1 MENEIKS
8 SKDEEKQ
15 QPIPSAWR
23 QTICEIVEAFK
34 RGDFQLSN
42 SVTGVRQLSLKDAER
57 IERNIEKYGA
67 HLTSLPAD
75 TWETS
80 VCQWM
85 RGYWNALIDLYTFEE
100 GASDLALSVRVYEAV
115 EGYEF
120 QIESVYVP

>member
-1 MENEIKS
+1 MENEIQI

-15 QPIPSAWR
+15 RPIPSAWR
-23 QTICEIVEAFK
+23 QTIGEIVEAFK
-34 RGDFQLSN
+34 RGDFQLN
-42 SVTGVRQLSLKDAER
+42 SGVTGVRQLSLEDAER
-57 IERNIEKYGA
+57 IARNIERYGA

-85 RGYWNALIDLYTFEE
+85 REYWDALIDLYTSEE
-100 GASDLALSVRVYEAV
+100 GASDLVLSVRVYEAA

-120 QIESVYVP
+120 QVESVYVP